1 MYLHQLTLRNVGP
14 FAGTSTID
22 FSKLGS
28 SGLFLLDG
36 PTGAG
41 KSTIVDSIVFALYGK
56 VASHYGS
63 SERMHSQHAAPTDE
77 PSVDL
82 VFETTAGIFRVVR
95 TPAYERP
102 KKRGTGAAQQNAT
115 VKLWRLADPQTDVGE
130 LISNRHGE
138 AEAEILRII
147 GLSREQF
154 VQTVVLPQGEFAAFL
169 RASPDDRREVLQ
181 RLFGTRLYEL
191 MLHELEADKR
201 QALRQ
206 RTEAHQAELLA
217 LTAFATASG
226 AELETELIDLRTQ
239 LEPGQL
245 AAGIEFVLEELHA
258 AHETALA
265 EQAVADSA
273 RAAAAQA
280 ERAGDLLAARHRRR
294 SGLQMRA
301 AALVQTSAG
310 YEDKCVQLR
319 RLEDLATALPTYR
332 GLREARHTLDVVA
345 ASASLVRTTIV
356 ARQGKKVTDNPEFST
371 RPQLIA
377 NDLRAT
383 ADQLEYLITAEAA
396 LNVLERELSD
406 VIERNLA
413 LAVRIQDLSK
423 AADELPARVTQLTA
437 QRDKLRELAGQRM
450 HLAANHERAVA
461 SLVAAQSAHDTRAA
475 LVIAEQSVTD
485 LLVSCAAREGEVA
498 ALRRDRIAGI
508 AGELALALIPG
519 QACAVCG
526 STEHPQPAAR
536 SAVHATPAAIES
548 AEQLAA
554 EGLAELA
561 SARHALAELGR
572 ALAGHRVASS
582 DRSIDDCALVVKMAL
597 TALDNSLAAT
607 EELNVIEP
615 QLQTCL
621 DQKDAIAVE
630 LGELRVHLS
639 ATENDAATKARSI
652 AEQDSRIA
660 EARLGFETVQARVN
674 SLREHSAQLD
684 EYAIALAELNEA
696 RRALNTREA
705 ELGKVL
711 TAIGVPDEQTY
722 GRFTAELASAPVL
735 KEAIGSYEAERAAVD
750 DGLADPD
757 LVNLD
762 EGAAPDL
769 SELEALTRQADA
781 AARAALEGT
790 SGAQQRLLAAVE
802 HADRAASATRNFDEV
817 TKATAS
823 VIRIADI
830 VTANS
835 AENLR
840 KIALPTYVLR
850 ERFLD
855 VIAAA
860 NVRLTAMSDGRYELV
875 YTDERESGGRRAGL
889 GLTVKDLRTDKF
901 RSPGDLSGGEGFY
914 TALALALGLA
924 DVVTA
929 EAGGLE
935 LGTLFIDEGFGSL
948 DSETLDSVLAEITKL
963 GQGGRVVGVVSH
975 VDELKSRIPNRI
987 QVRPNEDGSS
997 TIGVIC

>member
-1 MYLHQLTLRNVGP
+1 MYLHQLTLSNVGP

-77 PSVDL
+77 PAIEL
-82 VFETTAGIFRVVR
+82 VFETTAGIFRVIR

-102 KKRGTGAAQQNAT
+102 KKRGIGAAQQNAT
-115 VKLWRLADPQTDVGE
+115 VKLWRLADPQADAGE
-130 LISNRHGE
+130 LLSNRHGE

-169 RASPDDRREVLQ
+169 RAGPDDRREVLQ

-191 MLHELEADKR
+191 MLRQLEGDKK

-206 RTEAHQAELLA
+206 RTEAQQAELLA

-226 AELETELIDLRTQ
+226 TELETDLIDLRTQ

-245 AAGIEFVLEELHA
+245 AAGVEFVLEELRA

-265 EQAVADSA
+265 AQAVADSA
-273 RAAAAQA
+273 HAAAAQA
-280 ERAGDLLAARHRRR
+280 QRVGDALAARHHRR
-294 SGLQMRA
+294 SGLLVRA
-301 AALVQTSAG
+301 AALAQTSAS
-310 YEDKCVQLR
+310 YEDHCAQLH
-319 RLEDLATALPTYR
+319 RLERLATALPTYN
-332 GLREARHTLDVVA
+332 GLREARQALDLMTTVASTVRASIA
-345 ASASLVRTTIV
+345 AS
-356 ARQGKKVTDNPEFST
+356 QGEAVTDNSEFAT
-371 RPQLIA
+371 RPQLVA
-377 NDLRAT
+377 KKLRAT
-383 ADQLEYLITAEAA
+383 ADQLEYLITAESA

-406 VIERNLA
+406 VNERNLA
-413 LAVRIQDLSK
+413 VAIRIQDLSK
-423 AADELPARVTQLTA
+423 TADELPAKVTQLTA
-437 QRDKLRELAGQRM
+437 QHDKLREGAGQQT
-450 HLAANHERAVA
+450 HLVANHARAVA
-461 SLVAAQSAHDTRAA
+461 SLAAAQAAHNTAEAA
-475 LVIAEQSVTD
+475 AIAEQAVTD
-485 LLVSCAAREGEVA
+485 LFISCTSREDEVA
-498 ALRRDRIAGI
+498 ALRRDRIVGI
-508 AGELALALIPG
+508 AGELASALVPG

-526 STEHPQPAAR
+526 STEHPRPATW
-536 SAVHATPAAIES
+536 SAVHATPAAIEG

-554 EGLAELA
+554 ASSAELA
-561 SARHALAELGR
+561 SARLSLDELGK
-572 ALAGHRVASS
+572 ALAGHRVASAG
-582 DRSIDDCALVVKMAL
+582 RSIDECELAMKMAL
-597 TALDNSLAAT
+597 TALSDSLAAA

-615 QLQTCL
+615 ELQTCL
-621 DQKDAIAVE
+621 EQQDAVAIE
-630 LGELRVHLS
+630 LGQLRVNLS
-639 ATENDAATKARSI
+639 ATENDAAAKAKSI
-652 AEQDSRIA
+652 AEQDTKIA
-660 EARLGFETVQARVN
+660 EGRLGFQTVQDRVN
-674 SLREHSAQLD
+674 DLREHSSQLD
-684 EYAIALAELNEA
+684 EYASALAELNEA
-696 RRALNTREA
+696 QRALATREA
-705 ELGKVL
+705 ELSTVL
-711 TAIGVPDEQTY
+711 TAIGVPNEQTY
-722 GRFTAELASAPVL
+722 GKLAAELVSVPAL
-735 KEAIGSYEAERAAVD
+735 KEHIGSYEAERAAVD

-757 LVNLD
+757 LMNLGD
-762 EGAAPDL
+762 VAAPNL
-769 SELEALTRQADA
+769 SELETLTQQADV
-781 AARAALEGT
+781 AARAALELT
-790 SGAQQRLLAAVE
+790 SGVQQRLFAAVE
-802 HADRAASATRNFDEV
+802 HADRTAAAAQKFDEV
-817 TKATAS
+817 TETTAS

-830 VTANS
+830 VSANS
-835 AENLR
+835 AANLR

-860 NVRLTAMSDGRYELV
+860 NIRLATMSDGRYELV

-948 DSETLDSVLAEITKL
+948 DSATLDSVLAEITKL